1 MPAGRP
7 NRSYDIIIGSYG
19 ISNQVSSKWSR
30 ERENTIYP
38 VFIYQ
43 QFPRLALAEMNGV
56 RRKER
61 KVAAL

>member
-1 MPAGRP
+1 MAFLIK
-7 NRSYDIIIGSYG
+7 Y
-19 ISNQVSSKWSR
+19 QVVQG

-56 RRKER
+56 RRNER